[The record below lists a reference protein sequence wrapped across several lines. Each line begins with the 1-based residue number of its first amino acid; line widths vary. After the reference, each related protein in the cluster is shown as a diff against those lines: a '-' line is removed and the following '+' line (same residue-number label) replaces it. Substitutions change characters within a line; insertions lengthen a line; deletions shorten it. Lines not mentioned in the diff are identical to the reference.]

1 MRLQFPIIIIDE
13 YFRSDCNSGLGIRLL
28 ASAIEHAGGDVVR
41 LTGLNNFCE
50 HIQQITRTSA
60 FIVSLN
66 DKQFAEE
73 NINQTF
79 FSLRAFVQSIRS
91 RDANVPIF
99 LKTETRTSNHVPN
112 DILGELHGFLHKYE
126 DTPEFMARY
135 VVREAKNYLA
145 QLAPPFFKALT
156 QHTKDSSYSWHCPGH
171 SGGVAF
177 LKTPVGHLFHEFFG
191 ENMLRADVC
200 NAVDDL
206 GQLLDHTGPVEAS
219 EQRAAKTFSADHL
232 FFVTNG
238 TSSSNKIVWHSVV
251 SPGDVVIV
259 DRNCHKS
266 ILHAIIMTG
275 AIPVFIK
282 PVRNYLGIIG
292 PIPEAM
298 FDRDIIQEKI
308 RNHPLIKDNQ
318 ATPRIMVLTQC
329 TYDGVLY
336 NVEKIKNKLDGYVH
350 GLHFDEAWSPHAAFH
365 EFYESFHA
373 MGPGRSPC
381 QHSLVFATQST
392 HKMLAGLSQASQILV
407 QNSTSKQLDRHQ
419 FNEAYLMHSSTS
431 PHYPIIASCDITAA
445 MMAQPGGRALVDEAL
460 SEAVAFRQAMRKSK
474 NLNDDWWFSVWE
486 PELSVKSAQA
496 SSCDWLLQPHAPWHG
511 FDTDSS
517 AEFNLLDPT
526 RATLLTPGLDVHG
539 EFSSWGIPAAVL
551 AKYLA
556 EHGIV
561 VEKVSLYSL
570 LIMFTIG
577 ITKGRWNTLLT
588 ELKRFKK
595 LFDKN
600 EPVNQI
606 MPKFS
611 AEQPR
616 YARMGIRDLCQQ
628 IHNYYQRHNIAQ
640 LIMTMYEEE
649 PEPVLT
655 PAEAYSEMTHGK
667 TQRVP
672 LQKLV
677 GQTSA
682 MLVTPYPPGIP
693 LLVPGEKFTQTIV
706 DYLHFAKQF
715 NSAFPGFETSI
726 HGLVCE
732 QVAGETR
739 YFIDCVIHISQYGS
753 LSNRHEKVYSIE
765 AVN

>member
-28 ASAIEHAGGDVVR
+28 ASAIEHAGADVVR
-41 LTGLNNFCE
+41 LTGLHDFAE
-50 HIQQITRTSA
+50 HIQQTTRTSA

-66 DKQFAEE
+66 DKQFADEHVE
-73 NINQTF
+73 QTF
-79 FSLRAFVQSIRS
+79 SALRAFVQSIRS

-99 LKTETRTSNHVPN
+99 LKTETQTSDHVPN
-112 DILGELHGFLHKYE
+112 DILCELHGFLHKYE
-126 DTPEFMARY
+126 DTSEFMARY
-135 VVREAKNYLA
+135 VVREAKNYMA

-219 EQRAAKTFSADHL
+219 EQSAAKTFSADHL

-251 SPGDVVIV
+251 SPGDVVVV

-282 PVRNYLGIIG
+282 PVRNCLGIIG
-292 PIPEAM
+292 PIPEAL
-298 FDRDIIQEKI
+298 FDKQIIQGKI
-308 RNHPLIKDNQ
+308 RNHPLIKNKN
-318 ATPRIMVLTQC
+318 AFPRVLVLTQC

-365 EFYESFHA
+365 EFYEKYHA
-373 MGPGRSPC
+373 IGKGRVRC
-381 QHSLVFATQST
+381 QDSMVFATQST

-407 QNSTSKQLDRHQ
+407 QNSVNKQLDTHQ

-445 MMAQPGGRALVDEAL
+445 MMGQPGGRALVDEAL
-460 SEAVAFRQAMRKSK
+460 SEAVAFRNAMQKYKRASE
-474 NLNDDWWFSVWE
+474 DWWFSIWQPETRE
-486 PELSVKSAQA
+486 PNTQA
-496 SSCDWLLQPHAPWHG
+496 KTDDWLLQPNEMWHG
-511 FDTDSS
+511 FNTNSS
-517 AEFNLLDPT
+517 AEFNMLDPT
-526 RATLLTPGLDVHG
+526 RATLLTPGLNVHG
-539 EFSSWGIPAAVL
+539 EFSAWGIPAAVL

-577 ITKGRWNTLLT
+577 ITKGRWNTLVT

-600 EPVNQI
+600 ETVQQI

-611 AEQPR
+611 QEHPG
-616 YARMGIRDLCQQ
+616 YARIGIRDLCQQ
-628 IHNYYQRHNIAQ
+628 IHHYYQRHNIGQ
-640 LIMTMYEEE
+640 LIMAMYEQE

-655 PAEAYSEMTHGK
+655 PAEAYSQMTHGK
-667 TQRVP
+667 TTRVP
-672 LQKLV
+672 LQHLV
-677 GQTSA
+677 GKTTA

-706 DYLHFAKQF
+706 DYLLFAQQF
-715 NSAFPGFETSI
+715 NSVFPGFETSI
-726 HGLVCE
+726 HGLVSE
-732 QVAGETR
+732 KVNGETQ
-739 YFIDCVIHISQYGS
+739 YFIDCVVHLSQYES
-753 LSNRHEKVYSIE
+753 LSNRHEKVCSIE